1 MHRYTGIHAFCFRTR
16 NVEWKS
22 MLTHLVVMA
31 NVSAHVQWISL
42 PYLLLTF
49 SFNRYSVICHK
60 RYSVGHVK
68 MTKLPY
74 KNAYEGVFTCQE
86 SKPPPLSL
94 SNSLDRTSLS
104 AFTRS
109 CSHAIMFLLRRNGDL
124 FFCPSLTSL
133 DFRLF
138 FQPFILARHGK
149 VWSQVCSS
157 RFRSAALSISQ
168 RLLHFFDVNTP
179 WQRRTNRWSEVCF
192 YNRIV
197 QSK

>member
-1 MHRYTGIHAFCFRTR
+1 MYQPTSNGYPCHIFSLLSLSIVIVLSVTKGIQLVMSKWRSCPTR
-16 NVEWKS
+16 
-22 MLTHLVVMA
+22 MPTRA
-31 NVSAHVQWISL
+31 
-42 PYLLLTF
+42 YL
-49 SFNRYSVICHK
+49 RA
-60 RYSVGHVK
+60 
-68 MTKLPY
+68 
-74 KNAYEGVFTCQE
+74 KNL
-86 SKPPPLSL
+86 SRPPLSL